1 MLSQSVYLSK
11 MVEQYFPDIETMRPN
26 SATLTPYTSAEQFKS
41 RIEAAYN
48 QPKLGQSG
56 FVAVDAKFLNE
67 YQSIVAALPY
77 AATVTRP
84 GIAYTVAML
93 CRFVAMPTKD
103 LYKEALN
110 VLTYLHY
117 NKEPGL

>member
-1 MLSQSVYLSK
+1 MLSQSVYVSK

-26 SATLTPYTSAEQFKS
+26 SATLTPYTSAEQLKP

-67 YQSIVAALPY
+67 Y
-77 AATVTRP
+77 
-84 GIAYTVAML
+84 
-93 CRFVAMPTKD
+93 
-103 LYKEALN
+103 
-110 VLTYLHY
+110 
-117 NKEPGL
+117 